1 MIMKNS
7 DFLKNSTIAHRGI
20 FDNKKTAENT
30 INAFKKAITKGYTI
44 ELDLHLT
51 KDNKVVVSH
60 DDKVDRLSNEKGFIK
75 DKTLEE
81 LRNIKLLD
89 GSVIPTFDEV
99 LELVN
104 GKVPLLIELKY
115 SKGFRLEKEVINRL
129 DNYKGEFAIQSFI
142 PSTIIYF
149 RLFRKNYLLGLL
161 VGPKHNTVNFINTCK
176 PDFIN
181 VNKDLIDD
189 KKVQRFKG
197 IKLTY
202 LVDKKEKDKYID
214 KCDNVICN
222 I

>member
-20 FDNKKTAENT
+20 FNNKKTVENT
-30 INAFKKAITKGYTI
+30 INAFKKAIAKGYTI
-44 ELDLHLT
+44 EFDLQLT

-129 DNYKGEFAIQSFI
+129 DNY
-142 PSTIIYF
+142 
-149 RLFRKNYLLGLL
+149 
-161 VGPKHNTVNFINTCK
+161 
-176 PDFIN
+176 
-181 VNKDLIDD
+181 
-189 KKVQRFKG
+189 
-197 IKLTY
+197 
-202 LVDKKEKDKYID
+202 
-214 KCDNVICN
+214 
-222 I
+222 